1 MSATLSYLARYPLVL
16 GLLVLVCAT
25 LAWQAILLAKA
36 HAATRSQKIPAFG
49 AQINTDNEVSRRPR
63 SHKIVS
69 QDSSKTARSLS
80 DAGLSLSVAAW
91 TMIRA
96 GGALAILVTCLILG
110 IPLIGVVMAIGA
122 VVGTR
127 LWLSGRCR
135 KRASELEKQVLQL
148 EMQMAENSR
157 AGLSVERSL
166 KTCLEHADQPIK
178 DHLERLV
185 NELTYSNRT
194 LSEAF
199 ASFAQR
205 TNSNDVAILSSIIA
219 VQQETGANLA
229 DTLDFLC
236 ETIEEKQRMRLTLR
250 SRIAEMSLTKAMV
263 ALAPLIIVGLCCLL
277 IEGVTAFYAENPLGW
292 VLLGVCGGIDLL
304 GVAILGKMSDIPID

>member
-1 MSATLSYLARYPLVL
+1 MSATFSYLARYPLVL
-16 GLLVLVCAT
+16 GLLVMVCAT
-25 LAWQAILLAKA
+25 LAWQIILLARA
-36 HAATRSQKIPAFG
+36 RAATRSQGIPAFR
-49 AQINTDNEVSRRPR
+49 ARTDTDNEALKRPHSR
-63 SHKIVS
+63 KVIS
-69 QDSSKTARSLS
+69 QGSGKTARALN

-91 TMIRA
+91 TTIRA
-96 GGALAILVTCLILG
+96 GGALAVLLTCLVLNA
-110 IPLIGVVMAIGA
+110 PLAGMALAIA
-122 VVGTR
+122 LIAGTR
-127 LWLSGRCR
+127 FWLSGRCR
-135 KRASELEKQVLQL
+135 KRSAELEAQVLQL
-148 EMQMAENSR
+148 QMQMAENSR
-157 AGLSVERSL
+157 AGLSVEKSL

-205 TNSNDVAILSSIIA
+205 TNSKDVAILSSIIA

-277 IEGVTAFYAENPLGW
+277 IEGVTAFYVENPLGW
-292 VLLGVCGGIDLL
+292 LLLGVCGGIDLL